1 MQLSGSLAEYSLA
14 EIFNFIYEG
23 SLTGLLTLF
32 PYNNGSTAILD
43 PHYLWFE
50 RGRIIALTN
59 GISGSELLTKIL
71 QRKLISSAEMEPI
84 GSILYQLP
92 QPLGIYL
99 KTRGLLDGGQLKLL
113 FNAQSISPIC
123 RLFESKNRQFQFE
136 ISRLP
141 INAEI
146 TGISLPCRE
155 VGMLGLRLLK
165 DWSGLSAKLPDPS
178 YAIERL
184 TTLRPNIELNRHEL
198 QLWNLADGQTS
209 LIQIAAKMSL
219 SIDIIRQISF
229 RLSTFG
235 IIHEVPFKLPHS
247 IDSNLIFA
255 DSITRS
261 KSTPVSNSFLGN
273 LKKFLRKI
281 A

>member
-1 MQLSGSLAEYSLA
+1 MQLSGFLAEYSLA

-32 PYNNGSTAILD
+32 PYNNGSTAMLD

-71 QRKLISSAEMEPI
+71 QRKLISSAEIEPI

-113 FNAQSISPIC
+113 FNAQSVTPIC

-136 ISRLP
+136 INRLP

-165 DWSGLSAKLPDPS
+165 DWSGLSLKLPDPN
-178 YAIERL
+178 YAIKRRTSL
-184 TTLRPNIELNRHEL
+184 QPSIELNRHEL

-209 LIQIAAKMSL
+209 LIEIAARLSL

-235 IIHEVPFKLPHS
+235 IIYEVPIESQHS
-247 IDSNLIFA
+247 IDLKLDSA
-255 DSITRS
+255 DSTS
-261 KSTPVSNSFLGN
+261 KFKSTQISNSFLGN

>member
-1 MQLSGSLAEYSLA
+1 MQLSGSLVEYSLA

-32 PYNNGSTAILD
+32 PYNNGLTAILD

-50 RGRIIALTN
+50 RGRIVSVTN
-59 GISGSELLTKIL
+59 GISGSELLTRII
-71 QRKLISSAEMEPI
+71 QRKLISSEQVESI

-113 FNAQSISPIC
+113 FNAQSVTPIC
-123 RLFESKNRQFQFE
+123 RLFESRNRQFQFE
-136 ISRLP
+136 INRLP
-141 INAEI
+141 INAEV

-165 DWSGLSAKLPDPS
+165 DWSGLGAKLPDPN
-178 YAIERL
+178 YAIEHR
-184 TTLRPNIELNRHEL
+184 TTSQPNIELNRHEL

-219 SIDIIRQISF
+219 SIEVIRQISF

-235 IIHEVPFKLPHS
+235 IIHEVPCKLPSS
-247 IDSNLIFA
+247 IDPTLVLA
-255 DSITRS
+255 DSIARS
-261 KSTPVSNSFLGN
+261 KRAPMSNSFLGN
-273 LKKFLRKI
+273 LKKFLRKV